1 MRKFLA
7 GMMCLVL
14 LLASAACSSNT
25 EVKNPNLSDVI
36 GEIRAAVEFPEM
48 AEIKVAD
55 LPMYGYDLAPEDVAE
70 MQFITAGSGFTA
82 DEVVLIKLTDES
94 KAEEVKKMAQTR
106 RDGIAETAQNYTPDE
121 MEKLTT
127 AVVGVKGPYVYYAAT
142 NDNAKAKEILTN
154 AF

>member
-25 EVKNPNLSDVI
+25 EAKNPNLSDVI

-82 DEVVLIKLTDES
+82 DEVVLIKLNDES
-94 KAEEVKKMAQTR
+94 KAEEVKKMAETR
-106 RDGIAETAQNYTPDE
+106 RDGIAESGGGVT
-121 MEKLTT
+121 
-127 AVVGVKGPYVYYAAT
+127 VGPRHQTCSCIACGDCGTSQSIYRT
-142 NDNAKAKEILTN
+142 NVGLC
-154 AF
+154 